1 MTREHGTPAKYTME
15 GCKCVLCR
23 KAVSDYAAHRNR
35 LIAYGR
41 WDPYVD
47 AGPVRAHIEQ
57 LQAAGIGW
65 KRVARLAG
73 LAPSTVEK
81 ILYGAPYRGMGPSKR
96 IRHATADKILAVE
109 AGLDALGGAAVVD
122 AAGTRRRLQA
132 LVAIGWSQARLARR
146 IGVSPAN
153 FTTMLKRDRVLA
165 SRARQVRGLY
175 EELWD
180 TAPPCA
186 SQQERVASERAKA
199 FAAARSWPRPM
210 DWDDDIDDPQAQPGS
225 GEPSDEPDMVAVERA
240 LAGMKVPLQRPE
252 LAAVFEIGAARRMS
266 AAQIAKATGKSSRTV
281 VRHRTEAR
289 RG

>member
-23 KAVSDYAAHRNR
+23 KAVSDYAVHRNR

-96 IRHATADKILAVE
+96 IRHATADKILSVQVGIE
-109 AGLDALGGAAVVD
+109 ALGGAAVVD
-122 AAGTRRRLQA
+122 ATGARRRLQA
-132 LVAIGWSQARLARR
+132 LVAIGWSQ
-146 IGVSPAN
+146 S
-153 FTTMLKRDRVLA
+153 KLA
-165 SRARQVRGLY
+165 SRLGMERSNFGALFERGQMRAETVRAIRDLY
-175 EELWD
+175 DELWSTLPPQEEHRD
-180 TAPPCA
+180 KIAANRARRYAAERGWAPPMA
-186 SQQERVASERAKA
+186 
-199 FAAARSWPRPM
+199 
-210 DWDDDIDDPQAQPGS
+210 WDDDTIDDPAA
-225 GEPSDEPDMVAVERA
+225 EPSGMDVQGPSRRLPEADELLWLVRMGETDAA
-240 LAGMKVPLQRPE
+240 LAARFGVEEESVRGARVRANRKART
-252 LAAVFEIGAARRMS
+252 AVS
-266 AAQIAKATGKSSRTV
+266 A
-281 VRHRTEAR
+281 
-289 RG
+289 